1 MDKSEL
7 IRTVRESLSTRR
19 LLVTLGVAGT
29 MGVTEWIVLGHPLG
43 LVFALGMGIATVTL
57 APLPWLWILP
67 WGIRRAAW
75 ETVVRAGGV
84 LVCSTLAVSA
94 GFLLYIVAV
103 HGLVRGVDSEL
114 PVAQSFLAN
123 WASMITSIP
132 LFAAAGW
139 GLSRHMQLERRLEL
153 HDAREMALRG
163 ALEEARMLAL
173 RSRLDPH
180 FLFNT
185 LNLVAELCREDPA
198 EAERCI
204 VRLSGLLRAALDRA
218 DQPLVPLG
226 RELELCADYLELCQV
241 RFGPRMQVDVDQD
254 SRCAGLLIPPLTI
267 QVLCENAVRHG
278 IEASTHPGTVK
289 VSVQADDEGEARIIV
304 SSPGAFQGERKGG
317 IGLDL
322 TRKRLALAFGSSARL
337 DVSTADDGAQTR
349 AVLTIPRG
357 ARR

>member
-1 MDKSEL
+1 MDNGEL

-29 MGVTEWIVLGHPLG
+29 MGVTEWIVVGHPVG
-43 LVFALGMGIATVTL
+43 LVFALGMGLATVTL

-67 WGIRRAAW
+67 WGIRRPAW
-75 ETVVRAGGV
+75 EMALRAGGV
-84 LVCSTLAVSA
+84 LACSTLAVAA
-94 GFLLYIVAV
+94 GFFLYIAGS
-103 HGLVRGVDSEL
+103 HGLARGVDPAL
-114 PVAQSFLAN
+114 PGAHSFLAN
-123 WASMITSIP
+123 WTSMITSIP

-153 HDAREMALRG
+153 HDAREVALRN

-218 DQPLVPLG
+218 DQPLVPLH

-241 RFGPRMQVDVDQD
+241 RFGSRMQMVVDQD
-254 SRCAGLLIPPLTI
+254 PRCADLPIPPLTI

-278 IEASTHPGTVK
+278 IEASTHPGTVE
-289 VSVQADDEGEARIIV
+289 VSAQAERDGGARIIV
-304 SSPGAFQGERKGG
+304 SSPGAFRGERKGG
-317 IGLDL
+317 IGLQL
-322 TRKRLALAFGSSARL
+322 TRKRLALAFGSRARL
-337 DVSTADDGAQTR
+337 DVGSADDGTRTR
-349 AVLTIPRG
+349 AVLTIPG
-357 ARR
+357 GVTK